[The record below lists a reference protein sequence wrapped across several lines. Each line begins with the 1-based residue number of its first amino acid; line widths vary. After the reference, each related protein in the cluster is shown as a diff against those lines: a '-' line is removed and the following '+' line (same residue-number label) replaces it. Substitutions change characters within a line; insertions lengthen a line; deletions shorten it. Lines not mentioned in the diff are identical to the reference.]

1 MASKYAPLGAYLK
14 SRGTTEVPMSFSDI
28 EAVIGAPL
36 PPKAVNHPAWWSNN
50 TSNNTMT
57 QIWLDAGFR
66 TERVDIGARRLT
78 FRRVAH
84 APPPAR
90 EAERSAAV
98 VPVPTRAQA
107 AATPVTVTT
116 GGLLDRLR
124 SVLRGTVRVTPGVDL
139 AAPTGQRWDAEES

>member
-14 SRGTTEVPMSFSDI
+14 SRGAAEVPMSFSEI

-78 FRRVAH
+78 FRRVQH
-84 APPPAR
+84 APRPA
-90 EAERSAAV
+90 EPSMAAV
-98 VPVPTRAQA
+98 TAPTP
-107 AATPVTVTT
+107 ATPTSAPG
-116 GGLLDRLR
+116 GGLLARLR
-124 SVLRGTVRVTPGVDL
+124 DALKDTVRVTPGADL
-139 AAPTGQRWDAEES
+139 TAPTGQRWDAEES